1 MIILNLN
8 EFKIEVEKVVS
19 KNSIID
25 DQDRIRKYSKD
36 SHYPLIERNTP
47 QMVIFP
53 QNFQETQHII
63 RVANQFKISIIPK
76 SSEVSRYGGTIA
88 NNDGIILNLQKLNRI
103 ITIDE
108 TNMHVVIEPGVT
120 FKQLQMELDNYKLRI
135 LPTIFSSSD
144 SIISS
149 YLARYPTYSMTK
161 FEYTDLVVNL
171 EIVLGNGEIFRTGSW
186 ASVKSPPVYPYGS
199 SLDFFRI
206 FHGARGGL
214 GVITKASIRIKPIPL
229 IQEIVSVPFS
239 NHNDFVKFVYDVE
252 RKEIGTECII
262 MNKLNALNYL
272 NIKEKPNDFPNWIF
286 LICLEGPQRF
296 PEEKIEYEKEA
307 LNLLIK
313 QHSIKLKMNNLI
325 NQLEQKILA
334 EFNNPQDKKKKLY
347 DLPIYLT
354 LNKFPDI
361 YSVIQ
366 NELSQ
371 FNGNKIELG
380 VSIIPVERNR
390 TAYVEFD
397 LYTELNTEKEI
408 IEFKKLFNNLGEL
421 AVKAGAIIDI
431 PYGPLKQVIYSKVGN
446 YVALIQQVKD
456 IFDPN
461 NIMNPGKIE
470 KEVI

>member
-1 MIILNLN
+1 MNLN
-8 EFKIEVEKVVS
+8 EFKVEMEKVVD
-19 KNSIID
+19 KNNVIE
-25 DQDRIRKYSKD
+25 DQDRTKGYSQD
-36 SHYPLIERNTP
+36 SHYPLVEGNIP
-47 QMVIFP
+47 QIVIIP
-53 QNFQETQHII
+53 KNFEEVQQIVK
-63 RVANQFKISIIPK
+63 VANEYIVPLIPK

-88 NNDGIILNLQKLNRI
+88 NNGGLILDLRKLNRI
-103 ITIDE
+103 IAIDD

-120 FKQLQMELDNYKLRI
+120 FKQLQRELDNYKLRI

-149 YLARYPTYSMTK
+149 YLARYPTYSMAK

-214 GVITKASIRIKPIPL
+214 GIITKASIRVKPKPL

-239 NHNDFVKFVYDVE
+239 NHKDFINFVYEVE
-252 RKEIGTECII
+252 RKEIGTECILL
-262 MNKLNALNYL
+262 NKVNALNYL
-272 NIKEKPNDFPNWIF
+272 NIEDRTKEFPNWIF

-296 PEEKIEYEKEA
+296 PEEKIAYEKEA
-307 LNLLIK
+307 LSQLIK
-313 QHSIKLKMNNLI
+313 EHQIELKMDDLI
-325 NQLEQKILA
+325 NKLEQIILK
-334 EFNNPQDKKKKLY
+334 EFNDPQDKKKKVY
-347 DLPIYLT
+347 DLPVYLT
-354 LNKFPDI
+354 LNKFPEV

-366 NELSQ
+366 NELSR
-371 FNGNKIELG
+371 FNNNKIELG

-397 LYTELNTEKEI
+397 LYTELNSEKEFA
-408 IEFKKLFNNLGEL
+408 EFKKLFSNLGEL
-421 AVKAGAIIDI
+421 GVKSGAFIDI
-431 PYGPLKQVIYSKVGN
+431 PYGPLKQVVYSKVGN
-446 YVALIQQVKD
+446 YLALIKEVKD

-470 KEVI
+470 REVI

>member
-1 MIILNLN
+1 MDLN
-8 EFKIEVEKVVS
+8 EFKIELEKVVD
-19 KNSIID
+19 NNHIIK
-25 DQDRIRKYSKD
+25 DQDRINRYSQD
-36 SHYPLIERNTP
+36 QHYPLIEEKIP
-47 QMVIFP
+47 ELVVIP
-53 QNFQETQHII
+53 ESLEEVQQIVI
-63 RVANQFKISIIPK
+63 VANQFKIPIIPK
-76 SSEVSRYGGTIA
+76 SSEKSRYGGTMA
-88 NNDGIILNLQKLNRI
+88 NNGGLIVDLGKLNRI
-103 ITIDE
+103 VSVDD
-108 TNMHVVIEPGVT
+108 TNMHVVVEPGVT
-120 FKQLQMELDNYKLRI
+120 FKQLQNELDNYKLRI

-149 YLARYPTYSMTK
+149 YLARYPTYSMAK

-214 GVITKASIRIKPIPL
+214 GIITKASIRVKPKPL
-229 IQEIVSVPFS
+229 VQEIVSVPFFT
-239 NHNDFVKFVYDVE
+239 HKDFVNFVYDVQ
-252 RKEIGTECII
+252 RKEMGIECIVL
-262 MNKLNALNYL
+262 NKINALNYL
-272 NIKEKPNDFPNWIF
+272 HVEDKSMDFPNWIF

-307 LNLLIK
+307 LNRLIK
-313 QHSIKLKMNNLI
+313 KHSINLKMNNLI
-325 NQLEQKILA
+325 NQLEQKILN
-334 EFNNPQDKKKKLY
+334 EFNTPQDLKKKSY
-347 DLPIYLT
+347 DLPVYLT
-354 LNKFPDI
+354 LNKFPEI
-361 YSVIQ
+361 YSIIQ

-371 FNGNKIELG
+371 TNEDKTDLG

-397 LYTELNTEKEI
+397 LYPALNTERQI
-408 IEFKKLFNNLGEL
+408 TEFKTLFRNLGEL
-421 AVKAGAIIDI
+421 ALKAGAIIDI
-431 PYGPLKQVIYSKVGN
+431 PYGPLKQVVYSKVGN
-446 YVALIQQVKD
+446 YLALIKDVKD